1 MSINYGPFKDVGM
14 ASSYAETMRNIG
26 LIPLKPHE
34 ARDGFMQF
42 GHSPQPIIARIS
54 LRDFVK
60 VNTLKGPWPLLNNL
74 QQAHK
79 PITSNN
85 TMSTVSH
92 PIPQEVRHIGIDHL
106 VNMVKT
112 IVSTSL
118 GEDIE
123 ATSPFAQYHFDSLVA
138 IEVSTSLG
146 RSIGKDLPGTLMYDY
161 PSIVELSNFLYG
173 ILYKDLPE
181 HFTEHDQGL
190 ATTLGHVTSMGEPK
204 LKAIELKIGAR
215 LPGIASTYAAFVDDN
230 IDVVPYTRRASHA
243 CYHSLHS

>member
-1 MSINYGPFKDVGM
+1 
-14 ASSYAETMRNIG
+14 
-26 LIPLKPHE
+26 
-34 ARDGFMQF
+34 
-42 GHSPQPIIARIS
+42 
-54 LRDFVK
+54 
-60 VNTLKGPWPLLNNL
+60 
-74 QQAHK
+74 
-79 PITSNN
+79 
-85 TMSTVSH
+85 
-92 PIPQEVRHIGIDHL
+92 
-106 VNMVKT
+106 MVKT

-138 IEVSTSLG
+138 MEVSTSPG